1 MSPIITLETT
11 MLSNLQPLTDGCKAS
26 WAGLVSIIGVD
37 FSKIH
42 PTLSTHPFCQ
52 REKQSFLSIN
62 TVFTGHPPRQAF
74 DIEAFGKDGL
84 PLRAKFM
91 RRFHMKVKATISNP
105 MVHSSDFDL
114 RFPPVFRTLLFFKPR
129 ALQQ

>member
-26 WAGLVSIIGVD
+26 WAGLVSTVGVD
-37 FSKIH
+37 FSKVH
-42 PTLSTHPFCQ
+42 ATLPTKPFCQ
-52 REKQSFLSIN
+52 REKQSFLNIN
-62 TVFTGHPPRQAF
+62 TVFTGDPPRQAF
-74 DIEAFGKDGL
+74 EIEVFGKDGSR
-84 PLRAKFM
+84 LRAKFM
-91 RRFHMKVKATISNP
+91 RRFRMKVKATISNP

-114 RFPPVFRTLLFFKPR
+114 RLLPVFRTLLFFRPR